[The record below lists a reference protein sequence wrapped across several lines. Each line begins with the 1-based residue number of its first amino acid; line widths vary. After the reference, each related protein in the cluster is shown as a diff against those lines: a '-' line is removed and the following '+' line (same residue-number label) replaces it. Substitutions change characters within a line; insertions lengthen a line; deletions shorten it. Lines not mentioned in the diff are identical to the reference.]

1 MGDVIRLDPPPP
13 PTDPGPPWGER
24 ITLEW
29 ILERVLGL
37 TGHAPTHAQR
47 AICRVAAG
55 QPLDL
60 LWLDPTVKR
69 IFGDARPL
77 CVAPKYMTIIA
88 GIRGAKSL
96 MASGQAIVASQ
107 TVPVEHLSPGDEIRI
122 PVLSTEVDLAHI
134 VFSHLLGTILSVPEL
149 TDLLVGKP
157 KADSLVLRHPS
168 GRHIEIKV
176 TAMARAGTT
185 LVGRWLAG
193 CIFDEAPRMMGDG
206 NVKSLGESLRS
217 IGGRLLPGA
226 QVWMIGSPHAPF
238 GPVYDRQ
245 AKFFGN
251 PTETD
256 VVVRARGPDLNPV
269 WWTDERCEAQRLE
282 DEDVYLTDVLAEFSD
297 PEECLISSADLD
309 ACMRDEEEG
318 VLQPTRDKNGEVVF
332 EHVAAMDPA
341 TRGNAWTLGVLDCP
355 GTDKDGQPLY
365 RLMRA
370 KQWIGSRMTPLSPRK
385 VLGEIRDEIKPYGLT
400 DVMTDQWSID
410 TMRDLAETQGLS
422 VQETTLD
429 ADNRLK
435 MAKRVAMLL
444 RMRRLSLPYDMQ
456 LRTDLLLAKNR
467 VTANGATLVLPQTGD
482 GRHCDYLPLLM
493 LATNNPPEPPAA
505 PEPPPPHGD
514 FQDEIDR
521 LDSPE
526 GGWERV
532 ASTFL

>member
-1 MGDVIRLDPPPP
+1 M
-13 PTDPGPPWGER
+13 
-24 ITLEW
+24 
-29 ILERVLGL
+29 
-37 TGHAPTHAQR
+37 
-47 AICRVAAG
+47 
-55 QPLDL
+55 
-60 LWLDPTVKR
+60 LWLDPTVRR
-69 IFGDARPL
+69 IFGDAQPL
-77 CVAPKYMTIIA
+77 NVAPKYMTIIA

-245 AKFFGN
+245 AKYFGK
-251 PTETD
+251 PTETE
-256 VVVRARGPDLNPV
+256 VVIRARGPDLNPV
-269 WWTDERCEAQRLE
+269 WWTEERCEAQRLE
-282 DEDVYLTDVLAEFSD
+282 DEDVYTTDVLAEFSD

-309 ACMRDEEEG
+309 ACIRDEGEE
-318 VLQPTRDKNGEVVF
+318 VLPATRDEKGKVIH

-355 GTDKDGQPLY
+355 GLDGDNQPLY
-365 RLMRA
+365 RLMIA
-370 KQWIGSRMTPLSPRK
+370 KQWIGSKTRPLSPK
-385 VLGEIRDEIKPYGLT
+385 VVLGEIKDDIKPYGLAE
-400 DVMTDQWSID
+400 VMTDQWSID
-410 TMRDLAETQGLS
+410 TMRDLAETQGLD
-422 VQETTLD
+422 VRETTLD

-435 MAKRVAMLL
+435 MAKKVAMLL
-444 RMRRLSLPYDMQ
+444 RMRRLSLPYNMQ

-493 LATNNPPEPPAA
+493 LATDQPPQPLEAA
-505 PEPPPPHGD
+505 VIGIDHGEWSD
-514 FQDEIDR
+514 MVERAELAGENDLADMDR
-521 LDSPE
+521 
-526 GGWERV
+526 
-532 ASTFL
+532 AAFAFM